1 MSVLRKTAVKDS
13 NSEDIY
19 FTLSYKEVTV
29 KTHSFNMMKVNR
41 LNK

>member
-29 KTHSFNMMKVNR
+29 KTHSFNMMKVN
-41 LNK
+41 